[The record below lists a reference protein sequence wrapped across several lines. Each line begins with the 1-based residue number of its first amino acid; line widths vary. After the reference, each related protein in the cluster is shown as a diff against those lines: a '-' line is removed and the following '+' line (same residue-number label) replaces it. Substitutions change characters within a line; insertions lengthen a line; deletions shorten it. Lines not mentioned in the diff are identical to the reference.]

1 MKDGKFILC
10 VHSIKIKNGPNKS
23 LHLQRQQMTAAA
35 GGLQEG
41 ESVLE
46 LTWDGCT
53 ILPSRGAFHGA

>member
-10 VHSIKIKNGPNKS
+10 VHSIKIKNGPNK
-23 LHLQRQQMTAAA
+23 RQQMTAAA

-53 ILPSRGAFHGA
+53 ILPSRGTFHGA